1 MRGSLEHAERT
12 YAELIY
18 EMENCVKLD
27 VPFVEEY
34 FLDSWDAM
42 KGVPDYLQD
51 VFSPV
56 DTSFQPIYTL

>member
-1 MRGSLEHAERT
+1 MRGLEHAERT

-27 VPFVEEY
+27 VPLLVEEC
-34 FLDSWDAM
+34 FVIVGMLWKVVM
-42 KGVPDYLQD
+42 TDYLQD
-51 VFSPV
+51 VSPV